1 MALELLPPSVATLKP
16 EPSYVTSLEPERPP
30 ALAWSRSALRRWPGA
45 GAPSGAGLEPE
56 RPPSPAW
63 SRPPS
68 VALEPLPPSVTSL
81 KPLQSSVA
89 TLKPEPSYVTSLEP
103 ERPPA
108 LAWSRSA
115 LRRQPGAVLRRWRWS
130 CCRPPSP
137 P

>member
-1 MALELLPPSVATLKP
+1 MALELLPPS
-16 EPSYVTSLEPERPP
+16 
-30 ALAWSRSALRRWPGA
+30 
-45 GAPSGAGLEPE
+45 GAGLK
-56 RPPSPAW
+56 
-63 SRPPS
+63 
-68 VALEPLPPSVTSL
+68 PLPPSVTSL
-81 KPLQSSVA
+81 KPLQSSVATLKPEPSSVA